1 MLRYVVH
8 QLHNGQTTEIVVLR
22 EIIRHMAGI
31 TPLPNLTDSQISAMA
46 GGPVLRTEAVA
57 SAARGARLDPS
68 DMALKGPQRLGRA
81 LTESQLALPLLIQV
95 AQQRQKCVFHPPSP
109 NAPLKSLG
117 SLYDT
122 VSLAIVMQQQSTS
135 DHILYS
141 VTVSCSNIWTSSL
154 RVL

>member
-31 TPLPNLTDSQISAMA
+31 SPLPNITDSQVVAMA
-46 GGPVLRTEAVA
+46 GGPYLRIEAV
-57 SAARGARLDPS
+57 SSVARGARLDPN

-81 LTESQLALPLLIQV
+81 LQESQLALPLLIQL
-95 AQQRQKCVFHPPSP
+95 AQQRQKCVFQPPSP

-122 VSLAIVMQQQSTS
+122 VSLALIADLCYYCILMLLDSVMACC
-135 DHILYS
+135 
-141 VTVSCSNIWTSSL
+141 CSIWSS
-154 RVL
+154 